1 MVLLEVLQY
10 GSIGYGGK
18 LIPPGGT
25 FLCEERYAGDIVARN
40 LAKIAEE
47 STPTLLALSLAAKG
61 IGDVPPES
69 TYEVEGLKETEAS
82 RAEDRKNLFDELV
95 SLGITPAAKTNTK
108 TLRGLVQRARMEARQ

>member
-10 GSIGYGGK
+10 GSVGYGGK

-25 FLCEERYAGDIVARN
+25 FLCDPQYVEDIVARK

-47 STPTLLALSLAAKG
+47 STPTLLALSLEAL
-61 IGDVPPES
+61 PP
-69 TYEVEGLKETEAS
+69 VEFAGSTEAS
-82 RAEDRKNLFDELV
+82 KAEDRKNLFDELV
-95 SLGITPAAKTNTK
+95 SLGITPSVKTNTK

>member
-10 GSIGYGGK
+10 GSVGYGGK
-18 LIPPGGT
+18 HIPPGGT
-25 FLCEERYAGDIVARN
+25 FLCDPKYVADIVARK

-47 STPTLLALSLAAKG
+47 TTPELPVLSP
-61 IGDVPPES
+61 VEPPEMS
-69 TYEVEGLKETEAS
+69 EAGK
-82 RAEDRKNLFDELV
+82 AEDRKNLIDELV